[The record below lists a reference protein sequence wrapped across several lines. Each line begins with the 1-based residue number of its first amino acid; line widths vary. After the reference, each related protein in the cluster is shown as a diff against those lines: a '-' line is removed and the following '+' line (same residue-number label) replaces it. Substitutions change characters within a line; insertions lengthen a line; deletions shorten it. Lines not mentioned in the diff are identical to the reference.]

1 MMSIVT
7 LTLNPAIDQTI
18 FINDFQ
24 LETVNR
30 AYDLKNHAGGK
41 GVNVA
46 SLLAATGHRVVATG
60 FLGDQNAEI
69 FDRLF
74 AEKQID
80 DQFIR
85 IPGQPRVGIK
95 ISDQQTQR
103 TTEINLPGLTPTNAE
118 LEAIHA
124 TITRLSA
131 EDNQWFILAGNVPP
145 GIPSTIYGQLIEIIQ
160 AAGKQVVLDTSGEA
174 LHYGLAAAPT
184 IAKPNLAEL
193 EQFVGYPLTSEQAA
207 EKAGCELL
215 NHGINIV
222 VISMGEHGALFI
234 DAEQSL
240 VAIPPTV
247 AVQSTVGAGDAMVAG
262 LVAAQ
267 TQGLDLA
274 ASARLATAFAA
285 AKITQLGS
293 NLPAN
298 EIVAQIQAEVVV
310 RPCNAQHD
318 VLQWNSSQLKGVPL

>member
-1 MMSIVT
+1 MSIVT

-46 SLLAATGHRVVATG
+46 SLLAATGHPVVATG

-118 LEAIHA
+118 LAAIRT
-124 TITRLSA
+124 TITRLAA

-174 LHYGLAAAPT
+174 LRYGLAAAPT

-193 EQFVGYPLTSEQAA
+193 EQFVGYALTSEQAA
-207 EKAGCELL
+207 EKAGRELL
-215 NHGINIV
+215 NHGINVV

-234 DAEQSL
+234 DAAQSL
-240 VAIPPTV
+240 VAIPPSV

-310 RPCNAQHD
+310 RPCSAQHD
-318 VLQWNSSQLKGVPL
+318 LLQWNTSQLKGVPL

>member
-1 MMSIVT
+1 MSIVT

-46 SLLAATGHRVVATG
+46 SLLAATGHPVVATG

-118 LEAIHA
+118 LAAIHT
-124 TITRLSA
+124 TITRLA
-131 EDNQWFILAGNVPP
+131 AQNNQWFILAGNVPP
-145 GIPSTIYGQLIEIIQ
+145 GIPNTIYGQLIEIIQ

-174 LHYGLAAAPT
+174 LRYGLAAAPT

-207 EKAGCELL
+207 EKAGRELL
-215 NHGINIV
+215 NHGIKIV
-222 VISMGEHGALFI
+222 VISMGEHGALFL

-240 VAIPPTV
+240 VAIPPSV

-298 EIVAQIQAEVVV
+298 AIVEQIRAEVVV

-318 VLQWNSSQLKGVPL
+318 VLQWNTSQLKGVPL

>member
-1 MMSIVT
+1 MSIVT

-18 FINDFQ
+18 FINNFQ

-30 AYDLKNHAGGK
+30 AYDLKSHAGGK

-46 SLLAATGHRVVATG
+46 SLLAANGHKVVATG
-60 FLGDQNAEI
+60 FLGDQNTEL
-69 FDRLF
+69 FDKLF

-103 TTEINLPGLTPTNAE
+103 TTEINLPGLTPTNE
-118 LEAIHA
+118 QLDAIRA
-124 TITRLSA
+124 TIKRLA
-131 EDNQWFILAGNVPP
+131 ADDNQWFILAGNVPP
-145 GIPSTIYGQLIEIIQ
+145 GIPSTIYGQLIEIIR

-174 LHYGLAAAPT
+174 LRYGLAAAPT

-207 EKAGCELL
+207 AKAGRELL
-215 NHGINIV
+215 SHGIKLV
-222 VISMGEHGALFI
+222 VISMGEHGALFL
-234 DAEQSL
+234 DNAQSL
-240 VAIPPTV
+240 VAIPPSV
-247 AVQSTVGAGDAMVAG
+247 AVQSTVGAGDAMVSG

-267 TQGLDLA
+267 TQGLDLV

-293 NLPAN
+293 NLPAA
-298 EIVAQIQAEVVV
+298 EIVEHIRADVVI
-310 RPCNAQHD
+310 RPCNAQLD
-318 VLQWNSSQLKGVPL
+318 VLQRGANQLKGVPL